1 MKHLKTYES
10 FNEETRKFDKESLKE
25 MAKEVYDLIRDDE
38 RVIDSF
44 VWGSFF
50 EKEDPKDIDVVIK
63 LNCAIGQF
71 DDKVKQLSELQKQY
85 VTIENEDGHQYPLDL
100 TIVDNNGEAFLL
112 FATSTQ
118 NIEESP
124 ERTESYNNLDESR
137 PIKQLVEMF
146 E

>member
-1 MKHLKTYES
+1 MKHLKTYEA
-10 FNEETRKFDKESLKE
+10 FNNETRRFDKEGLKE
-25 MAKEVYDLIRDDE
+25 MAGEVWEIIKDDE

-63 LNCAIGQF
+63 LNTAIGQF
-71 DDKVKQLSELQKQY
+71 DDTIKKLSGLQEKY
-85 VTIENEDGHQYPLDL
+85 ITIKNEGGYQYPLDL
-100 TIVDNNGEAFLL
+100 TIVDSNDEAFLL
-112 FATSTQ
+112 FATSIK